1 MLSLLQDDHQK
12 PDGHTFASLLHAC
25 CQAGDQT
32 LAHKV
37 YHNALDAGYNQS
49 LMIYDAA
56 ISSCQS
62 PVDLDMAMQIYADM
76 QRCVRCYLS
85 FCRLSAFGMQTCQRP
100 HQLQAAFGVVVSFSA
115 VIAKQERCIH
125 GL

>member
-1 MLSLLQDDHQK
+1 MFVVNMLLCVDMLLQDHHQK

-32 LAHKV
+32 LARKV
-37 YHNALDAGYNQS
+37 YDNALEAGCNQS

-76 QRCVRCYLS
+76 QRWVL
-85 FCRLSAFGMQTCQRP
+85 LPGL
-100 HQLQAAFGVVVSFSA
+100 LQSTPMVVISV
-115 VIAKQERCIH
+115 
-125 GL
+125 

>member
-1 MLSLLQDDHQK
+1 MVSMLLLRNITAFAVTLLWLLQDHHQK

-37 YHNALDAGYNQS
+37 YHNALEAGCNQS

-76 QRCVRCYLS
+76 QRWVLLPELLR
-85 FCRLSAFGMQTCQRP
+85 SAPM
-100 HQLQAAFGVVVSFSA
+100 
-115 VIAKQERCIH
+115 VIISV
-125 GL
+125 